1 MAGAGLLLFCT
12 ARMLDGTYPI
22 IKSMWTGTFV
32 LAAAGISLT
41 FLSLFHLAVDV
52 WNEGKWAQWAFPLRV
67 IGINALAAYLIH
79 SLLNVHEL
87 NRRIF
92 SGMADLFPRSSPSSL
107 PCPFCCCNGWPCSSL
122 TGGDCLSSKSGQ
134 MTRRRIPRPWL
145 PVFPE
150 KRILPCETAGQHYL
164 FPPKS

>member
-1 MAGAGLLLFCT
+1 MGGWIAGKFLKESRLPPVRLCTAMAGAGLLLFCT

-92 SGMADLFPRSSPSSL
+92 SGMADLFPPFQPVFLAVSL
-107 PCPFCCCNGWPCSSL
+107 LLLQWLALLFL
-122 TGGDCLSSKSGQ
+122 D
-134 MTRRRIPRPWL
+134 RRRL
-145 PVFPE
+145 PFIKKAV
-150 KRILPCETAGQHYL
+150 K
-164 FPPKS
+164 

>member
-1 MAGAGLLLFCT
+1 
-12 ARMLDGTYPI
+12 MLDGTYPI

-52 WNEGKWAQWAFPLRV
+52 WNEGKWAQWVFPLRV

-92 SGMADLFPRSSPSSL
+92 SGMADLFPPFQPVFLAVSL
-107 PCPFCCCNGWPCSSL
+107 LLLQWLALLFL
-122 TGGDCLSSKSGQ
+122 D
-134 MTRRRIPRPWL
+134 RRRL
-145 PVFPE
+145 PFIKKAV
-150 KRILPCETAGQHYL
+150 K
-164 FPPKS
+164 